1 RTKVLTGN
9 DNFMK
14 PQNEIKQQAMSAI
27 TGVKSVVGQVGLAKI
42 TLGAAV
48 YAAHIRQM
56 DRQRPQPPRQVLRDA
71 IGREI

>member
-1 RTKVLTGN
+1 MSNT
-9 DNFMK
+9 
-14 PQNEIKQQAMSAI
+14 NEAKQATSAI
-27 TGVKSVVGQVGLAKI
+27 AGVKSVVGQVGLAKI

-56 DRQRPQPPRQVLRDA
+56 DRQRPQRQRKVRRDA

>member
-1 RTKVLTGN
+1 
-9 DNFMK
+9 MK

-56 DRQRPQPPRQVLRDA
+56 DRQRPQRPRQVRRDA
-71 IGREI
+71 IGREL

>member
-1 RTKVLTGN
+1 
-9 DNFMK
+9 
-14 PQNEIKQQAMSAI
+14 MSAI

-56 DRQRPQPPRQVLRDA
+56 DRQRPQRPRQVRRDA
-71 IGREI
+71 IGREL

>member
-1 RTKVLTGN
+1 MANHELK
-9 DNFMK
+9 K
-14 PQNEIKQQAMSAI
+14 QAMSAI

-56 DRQRPQPPRQVLRDA
+56 DRQTAALRPARPRKVRRDA
-71 IGREI
+71 IGREV